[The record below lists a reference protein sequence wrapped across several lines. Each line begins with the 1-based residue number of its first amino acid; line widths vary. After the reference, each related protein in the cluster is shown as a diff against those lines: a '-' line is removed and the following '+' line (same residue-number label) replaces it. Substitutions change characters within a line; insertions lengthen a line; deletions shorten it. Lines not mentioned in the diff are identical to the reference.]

1 MTGET
6 KHTVSAFDDELN
18 ELRTNILELGWRTS
32 LAMADAIKALEQRD
46 TVLADAVV
54 SGDREIDRLAARIET
69 AAVNV
74 IALRAPMADDLRVL
88 VSAIKIS
95 ALLERTADYAR
106 NIARRVSSI
115 TAKYPKKLRRTI
127 AAMNDAAKDMLVDV
141 VRAYAEGDVELA
153 RKVCERDDVVDDL
166 HDELTK
172 MLIEFMIEEPAQIS
186 QAAHLLFVSK
196 HLERIGDQATNIA
209 EMVTYTVTG
218 TQPRVRETESEKL
231 AA

>member
-1 MTGET
+1 MTGEV

-18 ELRTNILELGWRTS
+18 ELRANILELGWRTS
-32 LAMADAIKALEQRD
+32 LAMADAIRALEQRD
-46 TVLADAVV
+46 TDLAGQVV
-54 SGDREIDRLAARIET
+54 IADRDIDTLAARIEA

-88 VSAIKIS
+88 VSAIKIA

-106 NIARRVSSI
+106 NIARRVSSV
-115 TAKYPKKLRRTI
+115 TAKYPKKLRKLI
-127 AAMNDAAKDMLVDV
+127 GAMNDAAKEMLVDV
-141 VRAYAEGDVELA
+141 VRAYAEGDVKLA
-153 RKVCERDDVVDDL
+153 DEVCARDDIVDDL
-166 HDELTK
+166 HDELTQA
-172 MLIEFMIEEPAQIS
+172 LIEFMIEKPGQIS
-186 QAAHLLFVSK
+186 QAAHLLFISK

-218 TQPRVRETESEKL
+218 AQPRVRDTEADRL